1 MAYTQKYYI
10 LKENVTFEELLE
22 QVMNEKEDYEINL
35 KEPN

>member
-22 QVMNEKEDYEINL
+22 QVINL